1 MVRVLAQKMT
11 GTCRMCASCSAVT
24 KTGYLVRRGGAELFV
39 CQSCFTAQFGSDYQ
53 LVRSFEPE
61 PVRPRPRPVARR
73 QVEPR
78 PHPAVRPRQVEP
90 RPVLACPETGRDR
103 VLRELAALVNQGVEV
118 LRVGLI
124 AGLLLL
130 VVMFGVDEQG
140 GAAGSPAAGP
150 RAEHFYKREVI
161 MIQSVMNSGFKALS
175 GWLLLFSAVVLLFF
189 IVASVVNAISG
200 TSRFNTGEIMKLLT
214 TTLGFTALY
223 AVLDYF
229 FV

>member
-61 PVRPRPRPVARR
+61 PVRPRPRPVARPRQVEPRPHSAARPR

-90 RPVLACPETGRDR
+90 RPVRARPETGR
-103 VLRELAALVNQGVEV
+103 VLRELAALVNHGVET

-130 VVMFGVDEQG
+130 VVMYGAKERPAIRPPYYVQYQMNKVERQAVRLQG
-140 GAAGSPAAGP
+140 
-150 RAEHFYKREVI
+150 R
-161 MIQSVMNSGFKALS
+161 
-175 GWLLLFSAVVLLFF
+175 VLN
-189 IVASVVNAISG
+189 I
-200 TSRFNTGEIMKLLT
+200 
-214 TTLGFTALY
+214 FTK
-223 AVLDYF
+223 DRG
-229 FV
+229 

>member
-1 MVRVLAQKMT
+1 MARVLAQKMT

-78 PHPAVRPRQVEP
+78 PHPAVRAPR
-90 RPVLACPETGRDR
+90 PETGRGR
-103 VLRELAALVNQGVEV
+103 VLRELAALVNHGVET

-130 VVMFGVDEQG
+130 VVMYGVKVRPAIRPPYYVQYQMDKVERQAVRLQG
-140 GAAGSPAAGP
+140 
-150 RAEHFYKREVI
+150 R
-161 MIQSVMNSGFKALS
+161 
-175 GWLLLFSAVVLLFF
+175 VLN
-189 IVASVVNAISG
+189 I
-200 TSRFNTGEIMKLLT
+200 
-214 TTLGFTALY
+214 FTKERSS
-223 AVLDYF
+223 
-229 FV
+229 

>member
-1 MVRVLAQKMT
+1 MARVLAQKMT

-78 PHPAVRPRQVEP
+78 PHPAVRAPR
-90 RPVLACPETGRDR
+90 PETGRGR
-103 VLRELAALVNQGVEV
+103 VLRELAALVNHGVET

-130 VVMFGVDEQG
+130 VVMYGVKVRPAIRPPYYLQYQMNKVERQAVRLQG
-140 GAAGSPAAGP
+140 
-150 RAEHFYKREVI
+150 R
-161 MIQSVMNSGFKALS
+161 
-175 GWLLLFSAVVLLFF
+175 VLN
-189 IVASVVNAISG
+189 I
-200 TSRFNTGEIMKLLT
+200 
-214 TTLGFTALY
+214 FTKERSS
-223 AVLDYF
+223 
-229 FV
+229 

>member
-39 CQSCFTAQFGSDYQ
+39 CQSCFTVQFGSDYQ

-61 PVRPRPRPVARR
+61 PVRPRPRPVARPR

-78 PHPAVRPRQVEP
+78 PHPAARPRQVEL
-90 RPVLACPETGRDR
+90 RPVRARPETGR
-103 VLRELAALVNQGVEV
+103 VLRELAALVNHGVET

-130 VVMFGVDEQG
+130 VVMYGAKERPAIRPPYYVQYQMNKVERQAVRLQG
-140 GAAGSPAAGP
+140 
-150 RAEHFYKREVI
+150 R
-161 MIQSVMNSGFKALS
+161 
-175 GWLLLFSAVVLLFF
+175 VLN
-189 IVASVVNAISG
+189 I
-200 TSRFNTGEIMKLLT
+200 
-214 TTLGFTALY
+214 FTK
-223 AVLDYF
+223 DRG
-229 FV
+229 

>member
-1 MVRVLAQKMT
+1 MARVLAQRME
-11 GTCRMCASCSAVT
+11 GECRLCASCSAVT
-24 KTGYLVRRGGAELFV
+24 RKGYIVHRGGAELFV

-124 AGLLLL
+124 AIGLLLIVL
-130 VVMFGVDEQG
+130 YGAKQRPAIRPYEPNFAMVQYQMNKVERQTVRLRGRVMKVFTIKER
-140 GAAGSPAAGP
+140 S
-150 RAEHFYKREVI
+150 
-161 MIQSVMNSGFKALS
+161 
-175 GWLLLFSAVVLLFF
+175 
-189 IVASVVNAISG
+189 
-200 TSRFNTGEIMKLLT
+200 TS
-214 TTLGFTALY
+214 
-223 AVLDYF
+223 
-229 FV
+229 

>member
-1 MVRVLAQKMT
+1 MARVLAQKMT

-78 PHPAVRPRQVEP
+78 PHPAVRAPR
-90 RPVLACPETGRDR
+90 PETGRGR

-130 VVMFGVDEQG
+130 VVMYGVKVRPAIRPPYYVQYQMNKVERQAVRLQG
-140 GAAGSPAAGP
+140 
-150 RAEHFYKREVI
+150 R
-161 MIQSVMNSGFKALS
+161 
-175 GWLLLFSAVVLLFF
+175 VLN
-189 IVASVVNAISG
+189 I
-200 TSRFNTGEIMKLLT
+200 
-214 TTLGFTALY
+214 FTKERSS
-223 AVLDYF
+223 
-229 FV
+229 